1 MSISKT
7 IFQFGFTTL
16 AVGSALLISGC
27 AEPAAEETSAP
38 ESVSQVESTVP
49 AKQVAVEKA
58 EAPHELIGVWMG
70 AGRLNE
76 ASLATA
82 IEGLTPE
89 TRRQIEAAASSFL
102 ATEMAVEFK
111 ADGQMESAVEVTN
124 RSGQRESGESVA
136 TWEAAP
142 TINRGEYR
150 VSSVEIQ
157 ADGSKVSDYKTYRV
171 SADGRQLV
179 LLVDLPG
186 LLGQCSPQIVLQRQN
201 EVQSVAN
208 EAGGTL
214 R

>member
-27 AEPAAEETSAP
+27 AEPAAEKASDLQSTP
-38 ESVSQVESTVP
+38 QVQLTVP
-49 AKQVAVEKA
+49 AKQVAVDKA
-58 EAPHELIGVWMG
+58 DAPHELVGVWMG
-70 AGRLNE
+70 SGRLNE
-76 ASLATA
+76 ASLVTA

-89 TRRQIEAAASSFL
+89 TRRQIEAAAASFL
-102 ATEMAVEFK
+102 ATDMAIEFK
-111 ADGQMESAVEVTN
+111 ADGQMESAVEVTSL
-124 RSGQRESGESVA
+124 SGQRESGESIA

-142 TINRGEYR
+142 TITSGEYR

-186 LLGQCSPQIVLQRQN
+186 LLGQCGPQIVFQRQN
-201 EVQSVAN
+201 EAQSVAS
-208 EAGGTL
+208 ESGGTF

>member
-7 IFQFGFTTL
+7 IFQFGCAFT
-16 AVGSALLISGC
+16 VGSVLLATGC
-27 AEPAAEETSAP
+27 AEPAAEEASISPSTP
-38 ESVSQVESTVP
+38 QTESVVP
-49 AKQVAVEKA
+49 AQQASVEKA
-58 EAPHELIGVWMG
+58 EAPHELVGVWMG
-70 AGRLNE
+70 GGKLNE

-82 IEGLTPE
+82 IEGLSPE
-89 TRRQIEAAASSFL
+89 TRRQIKAAAESFL

-111 ADGQMESAVEVTN
+111 ADGKMESAVEVTGP
-124 RSGQRESGESVA
+124 SGQRESGESVA

-142 TINRGEYR
+142 TITPGEYR

-171 SADGRQLV
+171 SADGRMLV

-186 LLGQCSPQIVLQRQN
+186 LLGQCGPQIVLERQN

-208 EAGGTL
+208 EYGGKL